1 VDGSYAARRFAGTGL
16 LRRSVRLMRDTNYL
30 FTRTQQ
36 SVHALTV
43 LTTSRLRS
51 HLLTNADIVK
61 MFLPV
66 DIKKSLEWSFRRAL
80 PTEKET

>member
-1 VDGSYAARRFAGTGL
+1 V
-16 LRRSVRLMRDTNYL
+16 
-30 FTRTQQ
+30 
-36 SVHALTV
+36 
-43 LTTSRLRS
+43 RS

>member
-1 VDGSYAARRFAGTGL
+1 MNRE
-16 LRRSVRLMRDTNYL
+16 
-30 FTRTQQ
+30 Q
-36 SVHALTV
+36 SVASQGLEQIDIASLDLNTDWKQRV
-43 LTTSRLRS
+43 RS

>member
-1 VDGSYAARRFAGTGL
+1 MNRE
-16 LRRSVRLMRDTNYL
+16 
-30 FTRTQQ
+30 Q
-36 SVHALTV
+36 SVASQGLEQIDISSLDLNTDWKQRV
-43 LTTSRLRS
+43 RSR
-51 HLLTNADIVK
+51 LLTNADIIK